1 MGVDSLDDLRRQK
14 ARKEAAAP
22 ATKRKPS
29 AAARTLALTDTRE
42 QRNRAKPIVEL
53 PDIRLVRVECGQLAV
68 HYARREA
75 LVWEELPEKAT
86 KEERKRGPRKAT
98 GLSLCA
104 EEVVLDK
111 DDSLKGR
118 KVCEAC
124 RVEASRMR
132 AMER

>member
-1 MGVDSLDDLRRQK
+1 MGVDSIDDLRREK
-14 ARKEAAAP
+14 ARKEASAP
-22 ATKRKPS
+22 TKRKPS

-53 PDIRLVRVECGQLAV
+53 SDIRLVRVECGLLAV

-132 AMER
+132 AIER